1 MAARTTLELKQA
13 KAEGRTRFAITGSL
27 PDGLP
32 RYALHQFLSQL
43 AYWSGE
49 RIDAVLCAA
58 DQAGWLEVWCDA
70 LAEVPERHLRVRFR
84 IESVEERH
92 SE

>member
-1 MAARTTLELKQA
+1 MTARTTLELKPA

-32 RYALHQFLSQL
+32 QFALHQLLSQL
-43 AYWSGE
+43 SYWSGE

-58 DQAGWLEVWCDA
+58 DQAGWVEIWCDA
-70 LAEVPERHLRVRFR
+70 LADVPERHLRIRFR
-84 IESVEERH
+84 VESVEGHGE
-92 SE
+92 